1 MQSEGW
7 MKSEGLRRLTTH
19 NTVQT
24 RWERETGSRRGY
36 PWPCLC
42 CPLRRGRPGPPA
54 ASPPSQGQGEAALCL
69 GEVRRAPEGMM
80 PMRELLSISGFPP
93 VSETSFYVDRE
104 EPVLDGLWPAH
115 FLS

>member
-1 MQSEGW
+1 MDEERGSEEADHTQHSSDTLGERNW
-7 MKSEGLRRLTTH
+7 EPEGIPLAMSLLSPS
-19 NTVQT
+19 QG
-24 RWERETGSRRGY
+24 EA
-36 PWPCLC
+36 WPPC
-42 CPLRRGRPGPPA
+42 
-54 ASPPSQGQGEAALCL
+54 SFPPSQGQGEAALCL